1 MESKKYRKFLEKQA
15 EKNPVN
21 IEGSAAGKNFKITW
35 EKSREEPVHSGSSDI
50 LDSLYLGKNME
61 ETVTVERKVA
71 GLLRDRLKGLE
82 EENLRMRNRLTT
94 FKIMMVGLG
103 IGLGFVII
111 ILLSIYLPQFRI
123 YV

>member
-1 MESKKYRKFLEKQA
+1 M
-15 EKNPVN
+15 
-21 IEGSAAGKNFKITW
+21 
-35 EKSREEPVHSGSSDI
+35 EPVHRGSSDI

-82 EENLRMRNRLTT
+82 EENLRMRKRLTT
-94 FKIMMVGLG
+94 FKIMMIGLG
-103 IGLGFVII
+103 IGLVFVII